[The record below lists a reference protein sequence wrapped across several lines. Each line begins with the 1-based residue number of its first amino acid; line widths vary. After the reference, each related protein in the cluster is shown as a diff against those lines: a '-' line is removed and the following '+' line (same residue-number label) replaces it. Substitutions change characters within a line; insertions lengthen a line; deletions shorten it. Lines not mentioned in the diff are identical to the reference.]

1 MDKEYH
7 HRNSNQL
14 EFLLSLGD
22 VHHIVLLLVIF
33 LQDHGEHVSRS
44 KKKINMKLLI
54 EKQNYKEKTNPNKI
68 DNFM

>member
-14 EFLLSLGD
+14 EPLLSLED

-44 KKKINMKLLI
+44 RKIKLLI
-54 EKQNYKEKTNPNKI
+54 EKQNYKEEKTNPNKI